1 MPRKSSIG
9 VGVIGCGEIAQL
21 MHLPY
26 LRELRAFH
34 IAALCD
40 ISPGTV
46 AAVGAN
52 YSVEARYSDYQA
64 LLADPGVE
72 AVVICTYDHG
82 EVLADAIQA
91 GKHLIVEKPLAFT
104 PEEARPLVQEA
115 EKRGLV
121 ALVGYMKFY
130 DPGYELGLER
140 IAAIGRP
147 KSIHVHDFAGRFD
160 RYGKLYTHAK
170 IADVPEAVL
179 VAGRDAVARRVEAA
193 LGPEHAGYRD
203 LYLLLL
209 GLSSHDLGV
218 MRGAFGSPSSVVFA
232 RETGPNQ
239 LLAVLD
245 YDGVPCLF
253 DMALARYEWWDEWI
267 HVHGEREEVR
277 IAFQNP
283 YVRHAT
289 AVVTV
294 RDALGE
300 APSERLIR
308 SAPDTAFR
316 RQWMHF
322 ADCIGTGAK
331 PRTPL
336 AGGLADL
343 DLALAIIKAMP
354 RRPVAPAD

>member
-1 MPRKSSIG
+1 MPRESSIG

-26 LRELRAFH
+26 LWELPAFH

-40 ISPGTV
+40 LSPGTV
-46 AAVGAN
+46 AAVGAS
-52 YSVEARYSDYQA
+52 YGVEARYTDHRA

-82 EVLADAIQA
+82 EVLADAIRA

-104 PEEARPLVQEA
+104 PDEARPLVQEA
-115 EKRGLV
+115 ERRRLA

-160 RYGKLYTHAK
+160 RYGKLYTQARV
-170 IADVPEAVL
+170 ADVPEAVIA
-179 VAGRDAVARRVEAA
+179 AGRDAVRRRVEAA

-218 MRGAFGSPSSVVFA
+218 MRGAFGTPSSVVFA
-232 RETGPNQ
+232 RETAPNQ
-239 LLAVLD
+239 LLAILD
-245 YDGVPCLF
+245 YDGVPCFF
-253 DMALARYEWWDEWI
+253 DMALAQYEWWDEWI

-283 YVRHAT
+283 YVRHAS

-294 RDALGE
+294 REALGE
-300 APSERLIR
+300 APTERVIR
-308 SAPDTAFR
+308 AAPDTAFR
-316 RQWMHF
+316 REWMHF
-322 ADCIGTGAK
+322 ADCIATGAK

-343 DLALAIIKAMP
+343 DLALAIVKAMP
-354 RRPVAPAD
+354 PKRAVPIG